1 MRSARAASDAGIT
14 LGLAETEVH
23 APQILTDGRVCG
35 KRARETPWQYNQ
47 KASLTIMLS
56 QETWIDMM
64 VVRLYAE
71 AETIRAQWA
80 DTSVMQTRHFVLD
93 GLIDSPDLTLS
104 MHEAFL
110 RRSEGMS
117 VQDTIWQK
125 RKTHAGPADCDPVLV
140 GLANAFS
147 DPKVA
152 AVFSYL
158 LDLDPISAGRGADSG
173 ELIVMSQG
181 DHASP
186 FIDASHSDCGG
197 KIRRLKLFYFTSP
210 DWEANNGGILEIW
223 DSKIAS
229 AKAVVPAAGRLVVME
244 TSETSWHSLGTVM
257 ADRQLCF
264 MTNSYFSETGGKTR
278 KAYASRFSGW
288 PGEKGKRILGY
299 TGGAIRNLLYR
310 PSSK

>member
-1 MRSARAASDAGIT
+1 MRSARAASNAGIT
-14 LGLAETEVH
+14 RGLAEPAVQ
-23 APQILTDGRVCG
+23 APGILTDGRVCG
-35 KRARETPWQYNQ
+35 KRTRKTPWQYNQ

-56 QETWIDMM
+56 PETWIDMM

-71 AETIRAQWA
+71 AVAIRAQWA
-80 DTSVMQTRHFVLD
+80 DTSVTQTRHFVLD
-93 GLIDSPDLTLS
+93 GLIASPDLTRR

-110 RRSEGMS
+110 RKPERFA
-117 VQDTIWQK
+117 VQGPIWQR
-125 RKTHAGPADCDPVLV
+125 RKAYAGPADCDPVLV

-158 LDLDPISAGRGADSG
+158 LDLDPISADPGAVGG
-173 ELIVMSQG
+173 ELVLMGRG

-186 FIDASHSDCGG
+186 FIDASHSDCGS

-210 DWEANNGGILEIW
+210 DWEENKGGILEIW
-223 DSKIAS
+223 DRKITG
-229 AKAVVPAAGRLVVME
+229 AKSIVPAADRLVIME

-264 MTNSYFSETGGKTR
+264 LTKSYFSETGGKTR
-278 KAYASRFSGW
+278 KAYASRFSGR
-288 PGEKGKRILGY
+288 PGEKGRRILGY
-299 TGGAIRNLLYR
+299 THGAIRNLLYR
-310 PSSK
+310 P

>member
-1 MRSARAASDAGIT
+1 MRSARAAGNAGIN
-14 LGLAETEVH
+14 LGHTNPSVH
-23 APQILTDGRVCG
+23 APSILTDGLVCG
-35 KRARETPWQYNQ
+35 KNACNTLRQYNQ

-71 AETIRAQWA
+71 SEAIRAQWA
-80 DTSVMQTRHFVLD
+80 DMSVIQTRHFVLD
-93 GLIDSPDLTLS
+93 GLIDSPDLTRS

-110 RRSEGMS
+110 RRPKGLS
-117 VQDTIWQK
+117 VQDSVWQK
-125 RKTHAGPADCDPVLV
+125 RKTYAVPADCDPMLV

-158 LDLDPISAGRGADSG
+158 LDLDPISAGRGAVSG
-173 ELIVMSQG
+173 EFIVMGQG
-181 DHASP
+181 DRASP
-186 FIDASHSDCGG
+186 FIDASHSDCGS

-210 DWEANNGGILEIW
+210 DWEENKGGILEVW

-229 AKAVVPAAGRLVVME
+229 AKAIIPTADRLVVME
-244 TSETSWHSLGTVM
+244 TSETSWHSLGTIM

-264 MTNSYFSETGGKTR
+264 MTKSYFSETGGKTR
-278 KAYASRFSGW
+278 KAYASRFSGR

-310 PSSK
+310 P

>member
-1 MRSARAASDAGIT
+1 MRSARAACNAGHT
-14 LGLAETEVH
+14 LGYAEPAVH
-23 APQILTDGRVCG
+23 APGILTDGLVCG
-35 KRARETPWQYNQ
+35 KRACETPQQYNQ
-47 KASLTIMLS
+47 KAPITIMLS

-71 AETIRAQWA
+71 AEAIRAQWA
-80 DTSVMQTRHFVLD
+80 DTSVIQTRHFVLD
-93 GLIDSPDLTLS
+93 GLIDSPDLTRS

-110 RRSEGMS
+110 RRSERLS
-117 VQDTIWQK
+117 VQDSVWQK
-125 RKTHAGPADCDPVLV
+125 RKTYAGPADCDPVLV

-158 LDLDPISAGRGADSG
+158 LDLDPISAGRGAIGG
-173 ELIVMSQG
+173 ELIVMGRG

-210 DWEANNGGILEIW
+210 DWEESKGGILEIW
-223 DSKIAS
+223 DSKIAT
-229 AKAVVPAAGRLVVME
+229 AKAIVPAAGRLVVME

-257 ADRQLCF
+257 ANRHLCLL
-264 MTNSYFSETGGKTR
+264 TTSYFSETGGKTR
-278 KAYASRFSGW
+278 KAYASRFSGL
-288 PGEKGKRILGY
+288 PGEKGRRILGY

-310 PSSK
+310 P